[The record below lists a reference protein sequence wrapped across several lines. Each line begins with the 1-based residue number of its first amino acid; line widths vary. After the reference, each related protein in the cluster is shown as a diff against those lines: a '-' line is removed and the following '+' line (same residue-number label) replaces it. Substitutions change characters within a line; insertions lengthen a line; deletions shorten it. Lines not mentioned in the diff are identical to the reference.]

1 MRIGR
6 AVEKW
11 ESSDLAGGS
20 ETVLSPQLL
29 WKAVWK
35 SKTEWPHAQ
44 QLTSSYISK
53 SREVRSMEKHE
64 HKWSQQLL
72 IHNKEEQL
80 KKYPSRE
87 NK

>member
-1 MRIGR
+1 LGIIKKNKYKMRIGR

-35 SKTEWPHAQ
+35 SKTEWPHA
-44 QLTSSYISK
+44 
-53 SREVRSMEKHE
+53 
-64 HKWSQQLL
+64 
-72 IHNKEEQL
+72 
-80 KKYPSRE
+80 
-87 NK
+87 